1 MYTLEFHF
9 PQDKDTM
16 YCDMLV
22 HSANTTLL
30 LKGIY
35 ASQNTHKSLILHDA
49 RDVTTALLL
58 LNSDPAYTV
67 KIASKHTI

>member
-1 MYTLEFHF
+1 MYTLEFQF

-35 ASQNTHKSLILHDA
+35 ASQNTHKTLILHDA

-58 LNSDPAYTV
+58 LNSDPLYTV
-67 KIASKHTI
+67 KIASK

>member
-1 MYTLEFHF
+1 MYTLEFTF
-9 PQDKDTM
+9 PSDKDTM

-67 KIASKHTI
+67 KIAAK

>member
-1 MYTLEFHF
+1 MYTLEFTF

-22 HSANTTLL
+22 HSANTTLM

-35 ASQNTHKSLILHDA
+35 ASQNTHKTLILHDA
-49 RDVTTALLL
+49 RDVTAALLL
-58 LNSDPAYTV
+58 LNSDPSYTV
-67 KIASKHTI
+67 KIASK

>member
-1 MYTLEFHF
+1 MYTLEFQF
-9 PQDKDTM
+9 PSDKDTM

-30 LKGIY
+30 LKGIH

-58 LNSDPAYTV
+58 LNSDPSYTV
-67 KIASKHTI
+67 KIAAK